1 MNSWRSLGEA
11 HAEDDHDT
19 LRRIYDYAEWC
30 FRQRSK
36 NLWNSVAVSFYEHL
50 FDQAW
55 MSPLAAPWLKPH
67 VVKEVMTLWE
77 ARLSEKDLAGVR
89 ALLRQR

>member
-1 MNSWRSLGEA
+1 
-11 HAEDDHDT
+11 
-19 LRRIYDYAEWC
+19 
-30 FRQRSK
+30 
-36 NLWNSVAVSFYEHL
+36 
-50 FDQAW
+50 